1 MNKSRAT
8 SAHHHRHIASLP
20 CPTFSINISIAMD
33 KLLDGTHSD
42 FNIKLER
49 FQKLETRQYDIGQ
62 GGISSI
68 HLKLHYYV
76 IGIHI
81 FHDS

>member
-1 MNKSRAT
+1 
-8 SAHHHRHIASLP
+8 
-20 CPTFSINISIAMD
+20 MD